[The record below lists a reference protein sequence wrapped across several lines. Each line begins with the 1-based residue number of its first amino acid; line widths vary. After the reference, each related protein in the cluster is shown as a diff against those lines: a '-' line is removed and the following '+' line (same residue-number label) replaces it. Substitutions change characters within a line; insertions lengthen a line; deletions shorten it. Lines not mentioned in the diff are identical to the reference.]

1 MNDRVKLAR
10 EIATST
16 EPRFAA
22 ETRDDLPT
30 DPKARAR
37 AVAALSEPRLLTIPR
52 ERGGSKVHCT
62 EEQLIVMRG
71 GLTVEEWRQKTIH
84 KYGR

>member
-1 MNDRVKLAR
+1 
-10 EIATST
+10 
-16 EPRFAA
+16 
-22 ETRDDLPT
+22 
-30 DPKARAR
+30 
-37 AVAALSEPRLLTIPR
+37 LLTIPR